1 MRWNLIKIRSCAIFR
16 CFHRFGSF
24 FHLFLGRWISCFLI
38 GWYSLVDSCSR
49 RNERKASAFIV
60 QQAVLQRKPWVPE
73 DLFFLTILMVRGEDA
88 SRRSE
93 APREKN
99 NLWSQ
104 ELGVAFPCNFRIIYL
119 IKPVCMFVF
128 IDADSWDLIVHDS
141 ASAMHEKRIARK
153 LT

>member
-1 MRWNLIKIRSCAIFR
+1 MLFSGAFIGLTVFSLISRSMNIL
-16 CFHRFGSF
+16 
-24 FHLFLGRWISCFLI
+24 LF
-38 GWYSLVDSCSR
+38 DSCSR

-128 IDADSWDLIVHDS
+128 IDADSWDLIVHVS
-141 ASAMHEKRIARK
+141 TSAMHEKRIARK

>member
-16 CFHRFGSF
+16 CFHRFDSF

-38 GWYSLVDSCSR
+38 GWYSLIDSCSR

-60 QQAVLQRKPWVPE
+60 QQAALKRKPWVPE
-73 DLFFLTILMVRGEDA
+73 DLFFLNDIDG
-88 SRRSE
+88 SRRE

-99 NLWSQ
+99 NLASQ
-104 ELGVAFPCNFRIIYL
+104 ELGVDHISHQTGL
-119 IKPVCMFVF
+119 ELMCMFVF

-141 ASAMHEKRIARK
+141 TSAMHEKRIARK